1 MATLPVCLL
10 CACFYPLGFFSQLFN
25 KCKKFRS
32 QSMHDYKKKK
42 LKGSDHRK
50 FKNLSYNLKFGVP
63 SK

>member
-50 FKNLSYNLKFGVP
+50 F
-63 SK
+63 